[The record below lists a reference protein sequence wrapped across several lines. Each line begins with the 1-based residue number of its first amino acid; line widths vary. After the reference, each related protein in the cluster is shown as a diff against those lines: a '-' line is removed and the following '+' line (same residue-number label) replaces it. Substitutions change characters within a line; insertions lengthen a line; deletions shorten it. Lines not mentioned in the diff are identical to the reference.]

1 MKRGICFIAVFLFYY
16 FLNII
21 TPMSFGDDYVYSF
34 IWEGHSLYEPLS
46 ENAIRISSWKDLF
59 TSQVLHYFTWS
70 GRIVNHTLAQF
81 FLWSGKDIF
90 NVCNALISLLLV
102 SEIYWCANKGIVTVK
117 VKTGMLCGVF
127 FALWAFTPKFG
138 DIFLWLDG
146 SCNYLWTITILIG
159 FLLPYVRKYYS
170 LSEGIYTSG
179 AFCWGMFFLGLTAGC
194 TNENT
199 VCWIILLLIFF
210 IYRLS
215 KSENDDKWLY
225 FGVAGLMAGYAL
237 LLFAPGNMARLLAE
251 KNGYSWLSWDGIKSN
266 AALLFLLLVYY
277 QILLW
282 YFNLR
287 SLYSLSVNS
296 KDSIILSKEV
306 MLVKILCG
314 TSFCMTFVMLL
325 SPNFPPRSAFPG
337 TVLLITAACIL
348 FRIQEEYTITLI
360 RKSAQKFLCAVG
372 IVYFVITT
380 VATFYGS
387 YYNYNQIRELISFVN
402 SSDYAKDKILEVD
415 SLQLV
420 NDVVRKASG
429 FHLMTVEMSDNENEW
444 RNVAFARYY
453 NIKGIRI
460 IKQEPRQE

>member
-1 MKRGICFIAVFLFYY
+1 MKRGICFISVFLFYY

>member
-46 ENAIRISSWKDLF
+46 ENALRISSWKDLF